1 MPKIWTPDTFF
12 VNEKAARIH
21 DIPAVNSFLRI
32 LHSGEIL
39 SSSRHGYLTCPLL
52 VTN

>member
-1 MPKIWTPDTFF
+1 MPDTFF

-39 SSSRHGYLTCPLL
+39 YSSRYVYKYTYLTYSLL
-52 VTN
+52 VTE

>member
-1 MPKIWTPDTFF
+1 MPDTFF

-39 SSSRHGYLTCPLL
+39 YSSRYVYRVEQKKPCQ
-52 VTN
+52 VQ